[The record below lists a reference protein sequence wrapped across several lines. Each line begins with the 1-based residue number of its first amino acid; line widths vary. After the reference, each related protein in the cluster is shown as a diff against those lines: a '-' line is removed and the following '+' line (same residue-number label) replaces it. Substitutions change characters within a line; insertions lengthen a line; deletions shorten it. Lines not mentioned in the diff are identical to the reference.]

1 MERSAYLALANTE
14 HLGATRWADAL
25 GGRLTVFHGYG
36 LGVFHLLFAPT
47 LHTVCLHVDSPFAS
61 VYELE

>member
-1 MERSAYLALANTE
+1 MERAAYLALANTE
-14 HLGATRWADAL
+14 HLGTAGRADAL
-25 GGRLTVFHGYG
+25 GGRLTVFHGDG

>member
-1 MERSAYLALANTE
+1 MERPAYLALANAE
-14 HLGATRWADAL
+14 HLGAAGRTDAL
-25 GGRLTVFHGYG
+25 GSRLTVFHGDG

-47 LHTVCLHVDSPFAS
+47 LHTVCLHVDSPFTS